1 MSKLR
6 DRMREMSRRRTA
18 AFGFAVARDAERVPR
33 QVLVIAQVDDAA
45 AAGAAA
51 EAGADAVLY
60 TGAAE
65 GFADVVTAAGS
76 CVVGRSVAAAS
87 AADTAGIAEAGGHFL
102 AFDDQQTDASALLKQ
117 NVGYVAIVA
126 SDDTE
131 LRLLR
136 PLDLDG
142 VLVASPSEQMTVR
155 EQLRLRRFGEQV
167 RKPLIARLDHAPSAT
182 NLEVWR
188 DAGVVAVLAPS
199 DGDTLRAVIEAADAV
214 PRPREANERPEVTV
228 PTVQASGDDEDDDDF

>member
-6 DRMREMSRRRTA
+6 DRMREMSRRRSA
-18 AFGFAVARDAERVPR
+18 EFGFAVARGASRVPR
-33 QVLVIAQVDDAA
+33 QVLVIAEVESSA
-45 AAGAAA
+45 AAGGAA
-51 EAGADAVLY
+51 EAGADALLY

-65 GFADVVTAAGS
+65 GFADAVTAAAG
-76 CVVGRSVAAAS
+76 CVVGRSVPRAT
-87 AADTAGIAEAGGHFL
+87 ADDTNSIAEAGGHFL

-117 NVGYVAIVA
+117 GLGYVAMVA
-126 SDDTE
+126 SDDTD

-142 VLVASPSEQMTVR
+142 VLVTAPSEQMTVR

-167 RKPLIARLDHAPSAT
+167 RKPLVARLDHAPSAT
-182 NLEVWR
+182 TLEVWR

-199 DGDTLRAVIEAADAV
+199 DPDTLRAVLAAADAV

-228 PTVQASGDDEDDDDF
+228 PSVQASVEDEDDDF